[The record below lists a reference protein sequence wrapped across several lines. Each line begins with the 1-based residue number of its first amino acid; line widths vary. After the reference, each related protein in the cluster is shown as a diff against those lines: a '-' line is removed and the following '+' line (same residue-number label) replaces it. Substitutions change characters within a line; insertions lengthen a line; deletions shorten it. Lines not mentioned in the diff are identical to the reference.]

1 MFFMSVFCILSL
13 YSKTI
18 NEVSNACLIIVLRG
32 KGKTTD
38 VINETDLHEK
48 KTMVSFEINEFV
60 DVANLKLL
68 RKTVGVKVTYS
79 RKLFLSHFYL
89 LMYKF
94 FYLKKR

>member
-48 KTMVSFEINEFV
+48 KNNGFI
-60 DVANLKLL
+60 
-68 RKTVGVKVTYS
+68 
-79 RKLFLSHFYL
+79 
-89 LMYKF
+89 
-94 FYLKKR
+94 